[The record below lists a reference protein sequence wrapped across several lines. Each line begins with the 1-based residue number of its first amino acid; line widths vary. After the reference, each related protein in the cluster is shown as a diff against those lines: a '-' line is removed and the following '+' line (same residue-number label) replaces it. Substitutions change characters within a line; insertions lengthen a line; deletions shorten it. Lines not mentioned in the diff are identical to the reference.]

1 MKKKA
6 NKKQKRWCQTWSYKV
21 GGEKATKETSRIF
34 HCYSMPQRTK
44 FELPKYKRLE
54 GIIDGGG
61 PRRPHYLPN
70 TIIEWW
76 EKKRKSKKGDAKH
89 GLVRWVE
96 QKQQNKLVGF
106 FIAIPYLKGL
116 ILNYQ
121 NIEDKGIIDGGGPR
135 CSHLPNTIIEWWEN
149 EKRKENAKHGLVRW
163 VEWKQ
168 QSKLARLFVGIPYLK
183 GLILNYQN
191 TEYLKESLM
200 VVDPDVHIICQTP

>member
-34 HCYSMPQRTK
+34 HCYSMPQRTN

-54 GIIDGGG
+54 GIIDGG

-76 EKKRKSKKGDAKH
+76 ENKRKSEKGDAKH

-106 FIAIPYLKGL
+106 FYCYSISQMTNFELPKYRRH
-116 ILNYQ
+116 
-121 NIEDKGIIDGGGPR
+121 EGIIDGGGPR
-135 CSHLPNTIIEWWEN
+135 CSHYLPNTIIEWWQN
-149 EKRKENAKHGLVRW
+149 KRK
-163 VEWKQ
+163 
-168 QSKLARLFVGIPYLK
+168 SKK
-183 GLILNYQN
+183 GDAN
-191 TEYLKESLM
+191 M
-200 VVDPDVHIICQTP
+200 VL